1 MSDPKELPDNAD
13 AAPCPSRCSPS
24 LPRPIFDCFVDR
36 EGVEY
41 ICEVYD
47 AWDGCV
53 ECFGVYPLNEDGTKG
68 EGILEDGFEYE
79 VQRRYTAWIEAPCDD
94 DVI

>member
-1 MSDPKELPDNAD
+1 MSER
-13 AAPCPSRCSPS
+13 SY
-24 LPRPIFDCFVDR
+24 RPIFDCFAVR

-47 AWDGCV
+47 ACDGYV
-53 ECFGVYPLNEDGTKG
+53 ELFGVYPLNEDGSKG
-68 EGILEDGFEYE
+68 EGILEDGFEEE
-79 VQRRYTAWIEAPCDD
+79 VQSKYTQWLESPCDD